1 MPRWAWRLVVFASIL
16 FAAGISGS
24 WLGQQMTAPLPSWWG
39 WLGAGIAGIAQFGG
53 VSLGVQGQRIG
64 WAIVGVAGA
73 AAIVFD
79 YHYFG
84 SQHGI
89 LVSGVLGTFPTVLA
103 VLGGIVEA
111 NVEAISQSRVDLEYE
126 RQREREYEIE
136 EREVQRRA
144 TEAQRQEREADAQ
157 REHALRLAKIQA
169 AKEAKLAEIQSEM
182 GVEGANVSAN
192 LAPVL
197 ARPNNRA
204 RVFEMLDSDADI
216 SNTALSEQLNIDA
229 SSIRAYRSMWRK
241 ARMLTNGHHA
251 EDHNA

>member
-53 VSLGVQGQRIG
+53 VSLGVKGQRIG

-84 SQHGI
+84 SQHSI

-111 NVEAISQSRVDLEYE
+111 TEEALLQTRVDLEYE
-126 RQREREYEIE
+126 RQRERE
-136 EREVQRRA
+136 REARA
-144 TEAQRQEREADAQ
+144 LESQRQEREAMAQ
-157 REHALRLAKIQA
+157 REHEVRLAKIEA
-169 AKEAKLAEIQSEM
+169 ATRAKLAEIQQAQHIPSYM
-182 GVEGANVSAN
+182 TPDVIQPSQNQTQPS
-192 LAPVL
+192 
-197 ARPNNRA
+197 NRS
-204 RVFEMLDSDADI
+204 RVFEALDSDSDI
-216 SNTALSEQLNIDA
+216 SNGALAERLGLDSA
-229 SSIRAYRSMWRK
+229 MIRTYRGQWRK
-241 ARMLTNGHHA
+241 IRMTTNGNGHHTGSNDA
-251 EDHNA
+251 